1 MVKTLKEF
9 HNIFMGQKI
18 KVHTDSM
25 NLIYKSNCSQIV
37 VYALEIVLFSRIF
50 PKSANV
56 VADDALN
63 RLHIMETPL

>member
-56 VADDALN
+56 VADALS
-63 RLHIMETPL
+63 RLHIMETSL